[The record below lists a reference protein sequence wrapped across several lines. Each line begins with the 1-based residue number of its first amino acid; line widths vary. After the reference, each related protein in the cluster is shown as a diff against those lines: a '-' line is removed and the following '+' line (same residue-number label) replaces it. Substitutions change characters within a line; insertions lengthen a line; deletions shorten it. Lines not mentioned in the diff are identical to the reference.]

1 MDPNTLGLDPEFWL
15 NLDSDPRDRLS
26 IFFKLIFSCFYLEDP
41 YSDQQSC
48 LIRIQIHNTD
58 FDTGPDLGLKMFDTP
73 EQISDVDHSRVLN
86 LHKNVLDPRSYSS
99 PVLLIQVLTIQIW
112 LQNVLNRIR
121 T

>member
-15 NLDSDPRDRLS
+15 NLDSDPRVRLS

-41 YSDQQSC
+41 YSDPQSC

-99 PVLLIQVLTIQIW
+99 PVLLIQVLTIQMW